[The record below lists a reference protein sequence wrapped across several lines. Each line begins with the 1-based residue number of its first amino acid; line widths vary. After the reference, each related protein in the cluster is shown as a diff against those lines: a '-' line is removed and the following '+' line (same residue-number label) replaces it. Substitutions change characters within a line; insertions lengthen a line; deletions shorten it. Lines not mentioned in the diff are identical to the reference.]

1 MTNIISTSAMIR
13 RRAGHHRRVGRGSG
27 AKAQLVPW
35 IAAVALV
42 ALAAGACVQQSNT
55 YPVELFKEMHYS
67 QAHRSQEPPRQAP
80 LRRAV
85 AFVPAGGADVVLDV
99 PAQRT
104 RPYDPAVARE
114 LYRVNCTVCHGVSGT
129 GDGPAVPHITAPN
142 SFYATQSGGTP
153 YNPPPNL
160 IELRSDRTPEAW
172 YTVLNSGVNVMPR
185 YGAMMS
191 EEEIRDLVEY
201 MFDEQTGLGSQ

>member
-1 MTNIISTSAMIR
+1 MPRIFSISTTIR
-13 RRAGHHRRVGRGSG
+13 RRVGPGPR
-27 AKAQLVPW
+27 ARTRLIPW
-35 IAAVALV
+35 IVGASLV

-55 YPVELFKEMHYS
+55 YPIEIFKEMHYS
-67 QAHRSQEPPRQAP
+67 QAHRPQEPPRQAP

-85 AFVPAGGADVVLDV
+85 AFVPAGGPEVMLDV

-129 GDGPAVPHITAPN
+129 GDGPAVPHITATN
-142 SFYATQSGGTP
+142 SFYASQSGGTP
-153 YNPPPNL
+153 YAPPPNL

-172 YTVLNSGVNVMPR
+172 FTVLNSGVNVMPR
-185 YGAMMS
+185 FGAMMT
-191 EEEIRDLVEY
+191 EEEMRDLVEY

>member
-1 MTNIISTSAMIR
+1 MPSIFSISNTIR
-13 RRAGHHRRVGRGSG
+13 RRIGRRTR
-27 AKAQLVPW
+27 ARTRLIPW
-35 IAAVALV
+35 IAAAALV

-55 YPVELFKEMHYS
+55 YPIEIFKEMHYS

-80 LRRAV
+80 VRRAV
-85 AFVPAGGADVVLDV
+85 AFIPAGGEDVVLDV

-104 RPYDPAVARE
+104 RPYEPAVARE

-129 GDGPAVPHITAPN
+129 GDGPAVKYITATN
-142 SFYATQSGGTP
+142 SFYASQSGGTP
-153 YNPPPNL
+153 YAPPPNL

-172 YTVLNSGVNVMPR
+172 FTVLNSGVNVMPR
-185 YGAMMS
+185 FGALMT
-191 EEEIRDLVEY
+191 EEEMRDLVEY

>member
-1 MTNIISTSAMIR
+1 MTSIILTSTIIR
-13 RRAGHHRRVGRGSG
+13 RLAPLRRDARGLG
-27 AKAQLVPW
+27 VKARLVPW
-35 IAAVALV
+35 IAGIALV